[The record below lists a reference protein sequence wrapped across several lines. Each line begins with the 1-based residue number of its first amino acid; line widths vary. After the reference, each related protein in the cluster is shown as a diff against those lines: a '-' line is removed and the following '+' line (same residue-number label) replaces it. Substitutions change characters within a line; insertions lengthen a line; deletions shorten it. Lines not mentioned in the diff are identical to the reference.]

1 MGNIKDYAVT
11 RRVDYFEDN
20 ESKEYIVIVYLFVR
34 LFDNLEDD
42 DELDGEILKE
52 LFEFSIFTENNTIV
66 KENLDLEF
74 IDPYSDDMYPFSK
87 MEELFEE
94 DVKEYGNDLKELVDI
109 NEIKNGILRYIKEQ

>member
-20 ESKEYIVIVYLFVR
+20 EGKEYTVIVYLFLR

-52 LFEFSIFTENNTIV
+52 LFEFSIFTDNNTIV

-94 DVKEYGNDLKELVDI
+94 DIKEYGNDLKELVDI

>member
-1 MGNIKDYAVT
+1 MGNKKDYAVT

-20 ESKEYIVIVYLFVR
+20 EGKEYIVIVYLLVR
-34 LFDNLEDD
+34 LFDDLEDD
-42 DELDGEILKE
+42 EELDGEILKE
-52 LFEFSIFTENNTIV
+52 LFEFSIFTESNTIV

-74 IDPYSDDMYPFSK
+74 VDPYSDEMYPFSK

-109 NEIKNGILRYIKEQ
+109 NEVKNGILRYIKEE